1 MVIYQYSIIHK
12 YIDALLIHIFEDP
25 SPEFTAILEVNLE
38 EQTIII
44 SLYDELDNIE
54 RKVFDCRPFTKE
66 TLIRLTE
73 EYQRGSGV
81 YNTSLFLLT
90 NRKYLYIII

>member
-1 MVIYQYSIIHK
+1 MVISLSIQKDSWTLVIN
-12 YIDALLIHIFEDP
+12 IFQDP
-25 SPEFTAILEVNLE
+25 STEESSAILEVNLE
-38 EQTIII
+38 RQTIII
-44 SLYDELDNIE
+44 SLYDELDNIARE
-54 RKVFDCRPFTKE
+54 VFDCAFTKE

-90 NRKYLYIII
+90 DRNYY